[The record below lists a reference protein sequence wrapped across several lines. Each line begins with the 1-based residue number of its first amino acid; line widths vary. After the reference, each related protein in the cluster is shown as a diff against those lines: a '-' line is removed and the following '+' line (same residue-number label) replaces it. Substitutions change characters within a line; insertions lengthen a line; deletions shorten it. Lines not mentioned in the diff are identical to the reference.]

1 MIEYDPHS
9 WLQHLFD
16 IKGSVVR
23 QIAGRVMLVVAWSAV
38 IVSFHHFVRPVGV
51 PTTMH
56 TLIGVAL
63 GLLLVIRTN
72 ASYERFWEGRRLWGG
87 IVNESRNLGR
97 AAAAYLRG
105 QPALLK
111 PVILWACA
119 WPYAAMNSLRGA
131 AGLGPSATR
140 LPAQEVADALT
151 ARHVPSAVALRIST
165 LLAQARAAGHISDI
179 EMITI
184 DGNVKELVDYIG
196 GCERITKT
204 PLPFAYVVHLR
215 RALIIYCIT
224 LPFALVDTYGWS
236 TIFDT
241 LLIAYILFGID
252 EIGVEIENPFGTDDN
267 DLPLEQICATIEA
280 NLLAH
285 VEDQPTPAA
294 FSKSSGA

>member
-1 MIEYDPHS
+1 MIEYDPHH

-23 QIAGRVMLVVAWSAV
+23 QIMWRVLLVVAWSAL

-51 PTTMH
+51 GTTMH

-72 ASYERFWEGRRLWGG
+72 ASYERFWEGRKLWGG
-87 IVNESRNLGR
+87 IVNESRNLAR
-97 AAAAYLRG
+97 SAAAYLHR
-105 QPALLK
+105 QPALLR
-111 PVILWACA
+111 PVILWATA
-119 WPYAAMNSLRGA
+119 FPYAAMHALRGA
-131 AGLGPSATR
+131 AGLGPPATR
-140 LPAQEVADALT
+140 LPAREVADAVT
-151 ARHVPSAVALRIST
+151 ARHVPTAVALRIST
-165 LLAQARAAGHISDI
+165 LLAQARAAGHISDN
-179 EMITI
+179 ELVAI
-184 DGNVKELVDYIG
+184 DGNVKELLDYVG

-224 LPFALVDTYGWS
+224 LPFALADVRGWAA
-236 TIFDT
+236 ILDT

-267 DLPLEQICATIEA
+267 DLPLEQICATIES
-280 NLLAH
+280 NLLGLVAD
-285 VEDQPTPAA
+285 EPAA
-294 FSKSSGA
+294 FAKSSGA